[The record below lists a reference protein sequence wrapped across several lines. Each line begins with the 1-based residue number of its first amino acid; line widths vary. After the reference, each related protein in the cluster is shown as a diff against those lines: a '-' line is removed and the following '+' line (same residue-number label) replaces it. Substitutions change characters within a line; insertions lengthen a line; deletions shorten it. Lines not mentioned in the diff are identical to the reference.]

1 MRVHLQTLGCR
12 LNEAELESWSRQLQA
27 LGHRLVTS
35 PGQADLLV
43 VNTCAVTEE
52 AVRKSRKLLR
62 RSQREN
68 PGAKLVVSGCYA
80 SLEPQSVVD
89 LGVDL
94 LVPNRDKERL
104 VEIAIHELDQATLPL
119 NIHTLDAGEIPA
131 RRRRRAFLKVQDGCR
146 YQCAFCVVTQ
156 ARGEERSPPPSEVV
170 AEVNRLHGTGV
181 QEVVL
186 SGVHIGGY
194 GSDCGSDLVGLLE
207 ALLADTTMPR
217 IRIGSLEPWDL
228 PHRLW
233 DLFADPRLQPHLHL
247 PVQSGSDRVLRRMAR
262 RGKRAEYAS
271 LVAEA
276 RRRVTNLNL
285 TTDIIVGFPGE
296 EEADWHAT
304 LDLVAGLGFGQVH
317 IFPFSA
323 RRGTRAAALP
333 DQVNP
338 TVRRQR
344 CSELQALATRLRC
357 DALARQVGRR
367 CPVLVE
373 SRCRGEDSVGHWF
386 GYTPNFLP
394 VHICAPMDAV
404 LQNCILE
411 VTLSGVT
418 ADGESLLAE
427 AGHVLQIDPALL
439 PTRFATEE

>member
-12 LNEAELESWSRQLQA
+12 LNEAELETWSRQLLA
-27 LGHRLVTS
+27 LGHRLVAS

-68 PGAKLVVSGCYA
+68 PEAKLVVSGCYA
-80 SLEPQSVVD
+80 SLEPQAA
-89 LGVDL
+89 GQGADL
-94 LVPNRDKERL
+94 LVPNRDKEQL
-104 VEIAIHELDQATLPL
+104 VEIAVRELAR
-119 NIHTLDAGEIPA
+119 AGMPPSAPGTGAPPA
-131 RRRRRAFLKVQDGCR
+131 RGRRRAFLKVQDGCR
-146 YQCAFCVVTQ
+146 YQCTFCVVTQ
-156 ARGEERSPPPSEVV
+156 ARGEERSRPPAEVV

-207 ALLADTTMPR
+207 ALLADTAMPR

-228 PHRLW
+228 PPRLW

-247 PVQSGSDRVLRRMAR
+247 PLQSGSDRVLRRMAR
-262 RGKRAEYAS
+262 RCKRAQYAR

-276 RRRVTNLNL
+276 RRRVTDLNL

-296 EEADWHAT
+296 DEADWRAT
-304 LDLVAGLGFGQVH
+304 LEIVAGLDFGHVH

-333 DQVNP
+333 DQVDP
-338 TVRRQR
+338 AVRRRR
-344 CSELQALATRLRC
+344 CTELQTLAVHLRR
-357 DALARQVGRR
+357 DTLARQVGRR
-367 CPVLVE
+367 FPVLVE
-373 SRCRGEDSVGHWF
+373 GRCRSEDPAGYWF

-394 VHICAPMDAV
+394 VRIPAPADAD
-404 LQNCILE
+404 LQNRILE
-411 VTLSGVT
+411 VTLSGVA
-418 ADGESLLAE
+418 ADGEAALAASLQ
-427 AGHVLQIDPALL
+427 GS
-439 PTRFATEE
+439 